1 MSLAHSIGG
10 MDLRTLCD
18 IPEPLTRR
26 ELEILNLKKLGIT
39 NKEVGRLMQIKEN
52 TVKNHNKVIVAKLGG
67 RDMTGSVYRAVIRGI
82 IA

>member
-10 MDLRTLCD
+10 MDLRPMCD
-18 IPEPLTRR
+18 MLEPLTRR

-39 NKEVGRLMQIKEN
+39 NKEVGRLMKIKEN

-67 RDMTGSVYRAVIRGI
+67 RDMTSSVYRAVIRGI